1 MAQRRTP
8 QTPPDAPRR
17 KSHGFRQAAGSLTG
31 PLKAVA
37 GRQGFA
43 ESDVLLR
50 WPEIVGAELC
60 THCRPVKVSYS
71 ASRQLG
77 ATLIVQTDG
86 GHAPQ
91 VEMQAPTIVDRVN
104 RFYGYRAVSRLK
116 VTQST
121 GLGAAQGFAESATPF
136 GGPATEPSPQDVKR
150 AETMT
155 RDIESPGL
163 RAAITQMGAHVLAK
177 GRTGRRPDN
186 E

>member
-1 MAQRRTP
+1 MAHP
-8 QTPPDAPRR
+8 KHPDAPRR
-17 KSHGFRQAAGSLTG
+17 KSHGFRQAGGSLK
-31 PLKAVA
+31 KAMKSVA

-91 VEMQAPTIVDRVN
+91 VEMQAPMIVERVN

-116 VTQST
+116 ITQST
-121 GLGAAQGFAESATPF
+121 GLGQPQGFAEDQAPF
-136 GGPATEPSPQDVKR
+136 TGPATEPTTQDVKQ
-150 AETMT
+150 ASALT

-163 RAAITQMGAHVLAK
+163 RAALTQIGANVLARS
-177 GRTGRRPDN
+177 RTQAGPDKQ
-186 E
+186 